1 VAAPAPSAR
10 VIERWQ
16 GRSVEEAAA
25 LAPYAAKVAAT
36 GLPLGMVDDPELAAA
51 ARVAAVPGRDQRDRP
66 PPGASISP
74 RWWPRSATQTPRPFG
89 SAGRHAGCTAWW
101 ATRPLS
107 LPSRTPRPL
116 HALPQPAYQERK
128 KGTVSKLTE
137 PS

>member
-1 VAAPAPSAR
+1 VAALAPSAR

-66 PPGASISP
+66 PPGGVDIPLVVAEV
-74 RWWPRSATQTPRPFG
+74 RYADTAAFRL
-89 SAGRHAGCTAWW
+89 GRETCG
-101 ATRPLS
+101 
-107 LPSRTPRPL
+107 L
-116 HALPQPAYQERK
+116 HCVVGNSTTVPALPNAAAAACAAPTGIPRA
-128 KGTVSKLTE
+128 
-137 PS
+137 